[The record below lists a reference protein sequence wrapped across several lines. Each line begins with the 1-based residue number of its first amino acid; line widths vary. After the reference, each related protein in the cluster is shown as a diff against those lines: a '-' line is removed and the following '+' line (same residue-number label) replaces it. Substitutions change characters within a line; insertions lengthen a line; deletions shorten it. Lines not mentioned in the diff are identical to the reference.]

1 MSCKNNRNSK
11 DRIEGIFYGV
21 IIPFV
26 YIYIFLVTLGIIQV
40 FTAFLTNR
48 ITMDELTQINNRT
61 KLMQYLEGYME
72 RHTEGEETYL
82 HFLMIDL
89 DDFKQINDT
98 YGHVEGDRALIR
110 IAGVL
115 KKTLAGHAGIL
126 ARYGGDE
133 FCIAGEM
140 LREETEQL
148 IKNLYE
154 NLEKANKQADCPYD
168 IGMSV
173 GCAQFTRKIISAIC
187 TSQFAV
193 YFAFIQLT

>member
-1 MSCKNNRNSK
+1 M
-11 DRIEGIFYGV
+11 
-21 IIPFV
+21 
-26 YIYIFLVTLGIIQV
+26 
-40 FTAFLTNR
+40 
-48 ITMDELTQINNRT
+48 
-61 KLMQYLEGYME
+61 
-72 RHTEGEETYL
+72 
-82 HFLMIDL
+82 
-89 DDFKQINDT
+89 
-98 YGHVEGDRALIR
+98 
-110 IAGVL
+110 

-173 GCAQFTRKIISAIC
+173 GCAQFTRKIIPAIC

>member
-26 YIYIFLVTLGIIQV
+26 YIYIFLVTLRIFTMFPQKKYYALRGKLEMIFGMVV
-40 FTAFLTNR
+40 FPV
-48 ITMDELTQINNRT
+48 I
-61 KLMQYLEGYME
+61 
-72 RHTEGEETYL
+72 
-82 HFLMIDL
+82 
-89 DDFKQINDT
+89 
-98 YGHVEGDRALIR
+98 
-110 IAGVL
+110 
-115 KKTLAGHAGIL
+115 AGIL

-140 LREETEQL
+140 LREEAEHL

-154 NLEKANKQADCPYD
+154 NLEKANKQAASPYD

-173 GCAQFTRKIISAIC
+173 GCAQFTKEVRTIPDLVNSADEDM
-187 TSQFAV
+187 
-193 YFAFIQLT
+193 YL

>member
-1 MSCKNNRNSK
+1 
-11 DRIEGIFYGV
+11 
-21 IIPFV
+21 
-26 YIYIFLVTLGIIQV
+26 
-40 FTAFLTNR
+40 
-48 ITMDELTQINNRT
+48 
-61 KLMQYLEGYME
+61 
-72 RHTEGEETYL
+72 
-82 HFLMIDL
+82 MIDL
-89 DDFKQINDT
+89 DDFKWINDT

-140 LREETEQL
+140 LREEAEHL

-154 NLEKANKQADCPYD
+154 NLEKANKQAASPYD

-173 GCAQFTRKIISAIC
+173 GCAQFTKEVRTIPDLVNSADEDM
-187 TSQFAV
+187 
-193 YFAFIQLT
+193 YL